1 MSAIPFIFVALGGA
15 LGSVLRYALALA
27 LPAPST
33 TTSATN
39 FMAAMPWG
47 TFLANVVGSFL
58 LGLIASALGE
68 RRFVV
73 GSHAVEW
80 RTFLGTGVM
89 GGFTTYST
97 FNLEALRYFER
108 GDARWG
114 SVYVAMTMG
123 TCLVAGLVGL
133 MLGRK
138 LSV

>member
-1 MSAIPFIFVALGGA
+1 MPFVFVALGGA

-27 LPAPST
+27 LPSPPSSS
-33 TTSATN
+33 SAAT
-39 FMAAMPWG
+39 FMSAMPWG

-73 GSHAVEW
+73 GSQPVAW
-80 RTFLGTGVM
+80 RTFLGSGVM

-114 SVYVAMTMG
+114 SVYIAMTMA
-123 TCLVAGLVGL
+123 TCLVAGGIGL
-133 MLGRK
+133 ALGRK
-138 LSV
+138 LSA